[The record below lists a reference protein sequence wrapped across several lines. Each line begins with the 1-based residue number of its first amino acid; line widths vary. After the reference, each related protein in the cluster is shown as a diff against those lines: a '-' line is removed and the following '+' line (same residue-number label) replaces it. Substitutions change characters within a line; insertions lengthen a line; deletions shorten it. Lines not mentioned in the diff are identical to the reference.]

1 MRQFPPTKGLL
12 LKRDINVNIFN
23 SAKLENLILDGTSW
37 LRKTRRDWHGASSKL
52 GTCILCDIRLLRS
65 RYHGLEKTPIPIS
78 KVKYG
83 SYPSKNIPYFIHL
96 LSLHVFY
103 RISGRTLPNAVFA
116 LPIGGVPPIRMKSML
131 WNLYMAELL
140 ESYITCPE
148 TYPL

>member
-1 MRQFPPTKGLL
+1 MP
-12 LKRDINVNIFN
+12 
-23 SAKLENLILDGTSW
+23 IL
-37 LRKTRRDWHGASSKL
+37 
-52 GTCILCDIRLLRS
+52 
-65 RYHGLEKTPIPIS
+65 IS

-83 SYPSKNIPYFIHL
+83 SYPSTNIPYFIHL

-140 ESYITCPE
+140 ESYITFPE

>member
-1 MRQFPPTKGLL
+1 MP
-12 LKRDINVNIFN
+12 
-23 SAKLENLILDGTSW
+23 IL
-37 LRKTRRDWHGASSKL
+37 
-52 GTCILCDIRLLRS
+52 
-65 RYHGLEKTPIPIS
+65 IS

-96 LSLHVFY
+96 LSLQVFY
-103 RISGRTLPNAVFA
+103 RISGRTLQISGLA

-140 ESYITCPE
+140 ESYITCLE